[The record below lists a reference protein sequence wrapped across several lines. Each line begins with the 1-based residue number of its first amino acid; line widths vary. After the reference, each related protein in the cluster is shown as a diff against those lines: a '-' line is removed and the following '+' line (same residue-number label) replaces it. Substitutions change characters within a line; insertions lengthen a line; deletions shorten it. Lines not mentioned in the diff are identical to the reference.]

1 MGEEVVK
8 YGKRGKTE
16 LLHSMEKWSTELYL
30 KGKREE
36 KSCKKWDCKKRTFQI
51 VFHVLSCEDSN

>member
-16 LLHSMEKWSTELYL
+16 LLLSMERWSIEVYL
-30 KGKREE
+30 KEKREE
-36 KSCKKWDCKKRTFQI
+36 KSCKK
-51 VFHVLSCEDSN
+51 